1 MEQVKVL
8 LADDKEIFREGL
20 ARLLQEQ
27 EQIEV
32 VSQCSNG
39 KEAIKKAKESEPDVV
54 LMDSNISDCGSKEAT
69 QQINESSPGV
79 KVAMLTDSKDE
90 EELFSA
96 IESGATGYLLKDMK
110 IGDLVESIDLIGKG
124 EVVVSPPL
132 AGKLVRKVTLKTK
145 EAEVKDGLSQRETEI
160 LKLLA
165 KGATNKEIAETL
177 FITENTAKVHLKHI
191 LEKLQLRNRQQAAAY
206 AVKQGLVTEI
216 RGTGEKKG

>member
-1 MEQVKVL
+1 VL
-8 LADDKEIFREGL
+8 LADGKEIFREGL

-39 KEAIKKAKESEPDVV
+39 KEAIKKTKESEPDVV

-79 KVAMLTDSKDE
+79 KVAMLTDSEDE
-90 EELFSA
+90 EKLFSA
-96 IESGATGYLLKDMK
+96 MEAGATGYLLKDMK

-132 AGKLVRKVTLKTK
+132 VGKLVRKVALKTK

-160 LKLLA
+160 LKLLVG
-165 KGATNKEIAETL
+165 GATNKELAETL
-177 FITENTAKVHLKHI
+177 FITENTAKVHLKNI
-191 LEKLQLRNRQQAAAY
+191 LRKLQLRNRQQAAAY

-216 RGTGEKKG
+216 RDTEEKLG

>member
-20 ARLLQEQ
+20 AKLLQEQ
-27 EQIEV
+27 GHIEV

-39 KEAIKKAKESEPDVV
+39 KEAIEKVRESEPDVV
-54 LMDSNISDCGSKEAT
+54 LMGSNISECDSKEAT

-79 KVAMLTDSKDE
+79 KVAMLTDSRDE
-90 EELFSA
+90 EKLFSA
-96 IESGATGYLLKDMK
+96 IEDGATGYLLRDMK
-110 IGDLVESIDLIGKG
+110 ISDLVESIGRIGKG
-124 EVVVSPPL
+124 EVVVPPPL
-132 AGKLVRKVTLKTK
+132 TGKLVRKVILKTK
-145 EAEVKDGLSQRETEI
+145 EAEVKEGLSQRETEI

-165 KGATNKEIAETL
+165 KGDTNKEIAETL

-191 LEKLQLRNRQQAAAY
+191 LGKLQLRNRQHAAAY

-216 RGTGEKKG
+216 RGTGEKKD

>member
-20 ARLLQEQ
+20 AKLLQEQ

-54 LMDSNISDCGSKEAT
+54 LMDSNISDCGSKEAI
-69 QQINESSPGV
+69 QQINESCPGV

-90 EELFSA
+90 DKLFSA
-96 IESGATGYLLKDMK
+96 IEAGATGYLLKDMR

-124 EVVVSPPL
+124 EVVVPPSL
-132 AGKLVRKVTLKTK
+132 AGKLVRKVTVKTK
-145 EAEVKDGLSQRETEI
+145 EAEVKEGLSEREIEI
-160 LKLLA
+160 LKLLVR
-165 KGATNKEIAETL
+165 GNINKEIAEAL
-177 FITENTAKVHLKHI
+177 FITENTVKVHMKNI
-191 LEKLQLRNRQQAAAY
+191 LGKLQLRNRQQAAAY

-216 RGTGEKKG
+216 RDTEEKSG